1 MQLKSYLKTSFGS
14 LDKKRRPEGRKLIQR
29 SREIE
34 HQLIKSQKQT
44 RPLFEAEF
52 MQKLFR
58 EKDMLLGRA
67 GKRKDTRD

>member
-1 MQLKSYLKTSFGS
+1 MDNLKRARSWNRRIQPRIDLKIVEPALYST
-14 LDKKRRPEGRKLIQR
+14 
-29 SREIE
+29 
-34 HQLIKSQKQT
+34 
-44 RPLFEAEF
+44 LFESEF